1 MAEHQIDQALLDGR
15 PVKVQVVGCG
25 GTGSVVAGWL
35 PYLHQS
41 MLAWG
46 HRGGLDVELIDGD
59 EVTETNCV
67 RQGFS
72 RADVGRNKAE
82 VLVERINY
90 FFGLSWTAKPAHV
103 RDGWFLNGPLVIG
116 CVDTRR
122 ARAAIGAASG
132 HARYWLDLGNND
144 WDGQFVLGQPE
155 RSGSTGR
162 NAAVSGRLPT
172 VVELFPDTVD
182 ASKDDDTP
190 ACSAV
195 EALSRQGPFVNQTI
209 ASHAMALLARL
220 FRFGRISHH
229 GEMINLATGV
239 AAPLPVWP
247 HLASR
252 RKGPLLG
259 VTPGAAAIRCDL
271 DTEALRLRCPAGCQI
286 EPGEVYWV
294 ATGVSGCEY
303 RVDRVIPAPLGVP
316 YATAFLSRTTEAER
330 LPRSA
335 RPKAPARR
343 RAGLPT

>member
-1 MAEHQIDQALLDGR
+1 MAEHLIDQALLSGH

-41 MLAWG
+41 LLAWG
-46 HRGGLDVELIDGD
+46 HRGGLNVELIDGD

-90 FFGLSWTAKPAHV
+90 FFGLRWTAKPAHV
-103 RDGWFLNGPLVIG
+103 RDGWFLNAALVIG

-122 ARAAIGAASG
+122 ARAAIGAACGASV
-132 HARYWLDLGNND
+132 RYWLDCGNND
-144 WDGQFVLGQPE
+144 WDGQFVLGQPQQGKE
-155 RSGSTGR
+155 P
-162 NAAVSGRLPT
+162 APGRLPT

-195 EALSRQGPFVNQTI
+195 EALARQGPFVNQTI
-209 ASHAMALLARL
+209 ASHAMAMLARL
-220 FRFGRISHH
+220 FRSGRISHH
-229 GEMINLATGV
+229 GEMINLATGI
-239 AAPLPVWP
+239 ASPLPVWP
-247 HLASR
+247 HLATR

-259 VTPGAAAIRCDL
+259 AVPGVTAIRCDL
-271 DTEALRLRCPAGCQI
+271 DPEELRLRCPAECRI
-286 EPGEVYWV
+286 EPGEIYWV
-294 ATGVSGCEY
+294 ATGIDGCEY
-303 RVDRVIPAPLGVP
+303 RVDRVVPAALGVP
-316 YATAFLSRTTEAER
+316 HTTAFLERTTEAER
-330 LPRSA
+330 LPRS
-335 RPKAPARR
+335 RSKVQRR
-343 RAGLPT
+343 RAALPV